1 MGERAQGAYNEIG
14 VNKPNDT
21 SIDSIFQLVSK

>member
-14 VNKPNDT
+14 VHALNLKALV
-21 SIDSIFQLVSK
+21 SIFQVSSK